1 MQRFWGM
8 GTTAKFPFTLKTIQG
23 RKRWKQPFG
32 RTVQNSFVLKE
43 VFGFLSLELLKLNTR
58 TIKALLVILL
68 FLGGA
73 KVFAQNHVNWTVSF
87 NAPTS
92 EIYVKGDIEEHWH
105 LYSNKTPQNAG
116 PVPIEIHLA
125 KSKAYRIKK
134 DFSEQSIPAEVFDPN
149 FESTVFVF
157 ENEFESTAKIK
168 IRSKRNVTF
177 EGVITYMV
185 CNETMCLPPIDK
197 PFKID
202 LK

>member
-32 RTVQNSFVLKE
+32 RTVQNLFVLKE
-43 VFGFLSLELLKLNTR
+43 VFGFLSPELLKLNIR

-73 KVFAQNHVNWTVSF
+73 KVFAQNHVNWTFSF

-125 KSKAYRIKK
+125 KSKAYKIKK
-134 DFSEQSIPAEVFDPN
+134 DFQSNRFLQKYLIQILKVLFLFLRMNLNQQLKLKLEVK
-149 FESTVFVF
+149 EMLLLKALLLTWYAMRQCVFHPLT
-157 ENEFESTAKIK
+157 NL
-168 IRSKRNVTF
+168 SKL
-177 EGVITYMV
+177 I
-185 CNETMCLPPIDK
+185 
-197 PFKID
+197 
-202 LK
+202 